1 MIGESLFYEF
11 PHQFKFFVICS
22 FHADFLRENKE
33 NQNIDTDL
41 VQILI
46 TNKHDNGFIFVV
58 VARFSIAS

>member
-46 TNKHDNGFIFVV
+46 TN
-58 VARFSIAS
+58 